1 LLLGL
6 FLGMAAAVYE
16 QTQSHKPDQF
26 LRLRYAYTVPVVLVL
41 CLGLWVGYARMKFE
55 AHDLQ
60 ARAYLD
66 SQPAVALEE
75 ARSGTSPLVTISHY
89 GEPLEF
95 WMALAFLKL
104 GDLPEALSTMQSA
117 EKLNPWHIDT
127 FCNEANIYLK
137 MGRIDDA
144 IQSYQAALRL
154 APAYDEATLQL
165 GSIYYRKRMYKEACE
180 SLVKALPFAD
190 EYWYVLLGNACAQ
203 DKQPQ
208 KAASVLREGLQ
219 KFPNGTN
226 ALEALAAIEY
236 MQLQDFTNAYIDFKK
251 LLSLAPGHP
260 KRNEYIPVIAY
271 CEKMLGTNSAK
282 EAPSPTP

>member
-1 LLLGL
+1 
-6 FLGMAAAVYE
+6 
-16 QTQSHKPDQF
+16 
-26 LRLRYAYTVPVVLVL
+26 
-41 CLGLWVGYARMKFE
+41 MKFE
-55 AHDLQ
+55 FHDLL

-66 SQPAVALEE
+66 GQPAAALEE

-95 WMALAFLKL
+95 WMALAFFKL
-104 GDLPEALSTMQSA
+104 GDLPDALSTMQSA

-154 APAYDEATLQL
+154 APLYDEPILQL
-165 GSIYYRKRMYKEACE
+165 GNIYYRKRMYKEACE

-190 EYWYVLLGNACAQ
+190 EYSYVLLGNACAQ

-226 ALEALAAIEY
+226 VLETLAAIEY
-236 MQLQDFTNAYIDFKK
+236 MQLQDFTNAYIHFKT
-251 LLSLAPGHP
+251 LLNLQPDHP
-260 KRNEYIPVIAY
+260 RRNEYIPVITY
-271 CEKMLGTNSAK
+271 CEKMLENNSVK
-282 EAPSPTP
+282 EKPSQAP